1 MCPVNMTPSWSNSA
15 VHSPILSE
23 VCTLLCG
30 VVGLDVVGE
39 LVGAVV
45 TGAADGAAV
54 GDVGLDDGAAE
65 TGAEVTGAAVTGAP
79 VAGAEVT
86 GAAVG
91 APVAAN
97 LRRCAPIEP
106 FVTTTETARVANRRR
121 RRPYSATS
129 AWIRIVTAPVPSY
142 CATHEEIP
150 IAGMN

>member
-1 MCPVNMTPSWSNSA
+1 MVGAPVNGALVLGADVGNVVGSI
-15 VHSPILSE
+15 VGEE
-23 VCTLLCG
+23 VG
-30 VVGLDVVGE
+30 VVV
-39 LVGAVV
+39 
-45 TGAADGAAV
+45 GAADGAAV
-54 GDVGLDDGAAE
+54 GVVGLDDGAAE
-65 TGAEVTGAAVTGAP
+65 TGAA
-79 VAGAEVT
+79 VT

-129 AWIRIVTAPVPSY
+129 AWIRIVTSPVPSY

>member
-1 MCPVNMTPSWSNSA
+1 MVGSI
-15 VHSPILSE
+15 VGEE
-23 VCTLLCG
+23 VG
-30 VVGLDVVGE
+30 VVV
-39 LVGAVV
+39 
-45 TGAADGAAV
+45 GAADGAAV
-54 GDVGLDDGAAE
+54 GVVGLDDGAAE
-65 TGAEVTGAAVTGAP
+65 TGAA
-79 VAGAEVT
+79 VT

>member
-1 MCPVNMTPSWSNSA
+1 MGSFSFKGAAVGNMVGAPVNGALVLGADVGNVVGSI
-15 VHSPILSE
+15 VGEE
-23 VCTLLCG
+23 VG
-30 VVGLDVVGE
+30 VVV
-39 LVGAVV
+39 
-45 TGAADGAAV
+45 GAADGAAV

-65 TGAEVTGAAVTGAP
+65 TGAAV
-79 VAGAEVT
+79 GAEVT

-129 AWIRIVTAPVPSY
+129 AWIRIVIAPIPSY

>member
-1 MCPVNMTPSWSNSA
+1 MGSFSFKGAAVGNMVGAPVNGALVLGADVGNVVGSI
-15 VHSPILSE
+15 VGEE
-23 VCTLLCG
+23 VG
-30 VVGLDVVGE
+30 VVV
-39 LVGAVV
+39 
-45 TGAADGAAV
+45 GAADGAAV
-54 GDVGLDDGAAE
+54 GVVGLDDGAAE
-65 TGAEVTGAAVTGAP
+65 TGAA
-79 VAGAEVT
+79 VT

-129 AWIRIVTAPVPSY
+129 AWIRIVIAPIPSY

>member
-1 MCPVNMTPSWSNSA
+1 MVGAPVNGALVLGADVGNVVGSI
-15 VHSPILSE
+15 VGEE
-23 VCTLLCG
+23 VG
-30 VVGLDVVGE
+30 VVV
-39 LVGAVV
+39 
-45 TGAADGAAV
+45 GAADGAAV